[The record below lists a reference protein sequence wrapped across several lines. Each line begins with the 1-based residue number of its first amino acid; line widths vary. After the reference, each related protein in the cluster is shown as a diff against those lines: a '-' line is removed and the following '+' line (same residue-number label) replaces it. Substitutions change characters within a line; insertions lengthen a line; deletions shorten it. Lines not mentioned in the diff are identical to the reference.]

1 MLSGGHL
8 EVWEQ
13 SQSPAHF
20 ATVASILQA
29 RTAPLPPDHSSEACY
44 REEVIDAADP
54 LFVDLA
60 GIETGAA
67 EWPLSRALEALRTLY
82 GALDERL
89 AATTARLSGLP
100 CRGHND
106 SHGHCSICCHE
117 SVFLT
122 PLEWFFAVDYMQ
134 RTFSR
139 EELTETI
146 VAAHKIYAEHKT
158 NIDALSQ
165 PPPQGEPDHFSIA
178 RHVRF
183 TCPLLRPAGCAV
195 YPARELLGRLF
206 GQSFNQQGGIY
217 GCGLSG
223 AFFGDRMATLVS
235 MPAWTEQLCVL
246 PLTHFRQVYPYWFAI
261 TYPP

>member
-1 MLSGGHL
+1 M
-8 EVWEQ
+8 
-13 SQSPAHF
+13 
-20 ATVASILQA
+20 
-29 RTAPLPPDHSSEACY
+29 
-44 REEVIDAADP
+44 IDTADP

-60 GIETGAA
+60 GIDTGVPD
-67 EWPLSRALEALRTLY
+67 WPLARALDALQSVY
-82 GALDERL
+82 AALDQRL
-89 AATTARLSGLP
+89 AATTHALSALP

-134 RTFSR
+134 RSFSR

-146 VAAHKIYAEHKT
+146 LAAHKIYAEQKAR
-158 NIDALSQ
+158 IDALSA
-165 PPPQGEPDHFSIA
+165 PPPTGEADHFSIA
-178 RHVRF
+178 RELRF
-183 TCPLLRPAGCAV
+183 TCPLLRPHGCSI

-223 AFFGDRMATLVS
+223 AFFGDRLATLVS
-235 MPAWTEQLCVL
+235 MPAWTQQLGVL
-246 PLTHFRQVYPYWFAI
+246 PLTHYRQVYPYWFAL
-261 TYPP
+261 TYPA